1 MKNWFAANRRLLG
14 LLAVLLPLAG
24 LLVFVALRAG
34 PLAAVPVT
42 VATVESQALAP
53 ALFGIGTVE
62 ARYTHRIGPTFAGRV
77 ATVAVQPGD
86 AVRAGQEV
94 GEMDPIDLDER
105 LVAQEAGLRRAEA
118 NLLAAQ
124 AQMREVGAR
133 RSFADVQATRYARLL
148 QSNSVSGEAAAAK
161 RQEADGAAA
170 AHQAATAS
178 AEAAKQELSRL
189 RAERDALRAQ
199 RANLRLVAPV
209 DGLVVRRDADPGTTV
224 VAGQAVVEIVEPA
237 SVWIHARFDQQRA
250 TGLATDCARSTSC
263 RWRCRRH
270 DRLKWSFLVL
280 RVGGGGGATIDGVER
295 AEQLGDA
302 VGGEAVENHLA
313 IAARGDKLEGA
324 EPRQM
329 LGEGRLGEANT
340 RRQLADAELVAEQ
353 IAQDQQ
359 PLGVGHGGQQFG
371 SAVGMRRIVARWGVG
386 GHADQLAQKRDLF
399 VEMLFDP
406 GVELLV
412 GVHAVSVASW
422 FNK

>member
-1 MKNWFAANRRLLG
+1 MKNWFAANRRLFG

-42 VATVESQALAP
+42 VAAVQSQALAP

-118 NLLAAQ
+118 NVLAAQ
-124 AQMREVGAR
+124 AQVREVGAR
-133 RSFADVQATRYARLL
+133 RSFADAQATRYTRLL
-148 QSNSVSGEAAAAK
+148 QSNSVSSEAAAAK

-170 AHQAATAS
+170 AHQATTAS

-224 VAGQAVVEIVEPA
+224 VAGQAVVRLIDPA
-237 SVWIHARFDQQRA
+237 SLWVDARFDQISAQ
-250 TGLATDCARSTSC
+250 GLAAGLPAEVALRSRPGQPLAAR
-263 RWRCRRH
+263 
-270 DRLKWSFLVL
+270 VL
-280 RVGGGGGATIDGVER
+280 RT
-295 AEQLGDA
+295 
-302 VGGEAVENHLA
+302 
-313 IAARGDKLEGA
+313 
-324 EPRQM
+324 EP
-329 LGEGRLGEANT
+329 
-340 RRQLADAELVAEQ
+340 LADAVTEELLAKIVFDALPEPLPPIGELAELTVRLPALPESPTIPNAALRTVAGQ
-353 IAQDQQ
+353 RGVWKITDGALAFA
-359 PLGVGHGGQQFG
+359 PVRLGRADLDGQVQVLDG
-371 SAVGMRRIVARWGVG
+371 LAVGDSIVLYSEKALTTKSRVHVVERIAGVA
-386 GHADQLAQKRDLF
+386 
-399 VEMLFDP
+399 P
-406 GVELLV
+406 
-412 GVHAVSVASW
+412 
-422 FNK
+422 

>member
-24 LLVFVALRAG
+24 LLVFVVLRAG

-42 VATVESQALAP
+42 VATVQSQALAP

-86 AVRAGQEV
+86 EVRAGQVV

-118 NLLAAQ
+118 NVLAAQ

-250 TGLATDCARSTSC
+250 TGLAAE
-263 RWRCRRH
+263 
-270 DRLKWSFLVL
+270 LPAQIVL
-280 RVGGGGGATIDGVER
+280 RSR
-295 AEQLGDA
+295 A
-302 VGGEAVENHLA
+302 GEAVDGTVVRVEPLA
-313 IAARGDKLEGA
+313 DAVTEEVIAKIGFAQPPARLPPLGELA
-324 EPRQM
+324 ELTVALPALPARP
-329 LGEGRLGEANT
+329 LVPNAAVHRVEGRLGVWVVE
-340 RRQLADAELVAEQ
+340 
-353 IAQDQQ
+353 
-359 PLGVGHGGQQFG
+359 
-371 SAVGMRRIVARWGVG
+371 GMRDLRFVPLRLGAADLEGRVQVLDGLDGGERVVVYSHKPLKAGSRIEVVERIAGVT
-386 GHADQLAQKRDLF
+386 
-399 VEMLFDP
+399 P
-406 GVELLV
+406 
-412 GVHAVSVASW
+412 
-422 FNK
+422 

>member
-1 MKNWFAANRRLLG
+1 MKNWFAANRRLFG

-42 VATVESQALAP
+42 VATVESHALAP

-118 NLLAAQ
+118 NVLAAQ
-124 AQMREVGAR
+124 AQVREVGAR
-133 RSFADVQATRYARLL
+133 RSFANAQATRYARLL
-148 QSNSVSGEAAAAK
+148 QSNSVSSEAAAAK

-250 TGLATDCARSTSC
+250 TGLAAG
-263 RWRCRRH
+263 
-270 DRLKWSFLVL
+270 LPAQIVL
-280 RVGGGGGATIDGVER
+280 RSR
-295 AEQLGDA
+295 A
-302 VGGEAVENHLA
+302 GEAVDGTVVRVEPLA
-313 IAARGDKLEGA
+313 DAVTEEVIAKIGFAQPPARLPPLGELA
-324 EPRQM
+324 ELTVALPALPARPLVPNAAVQRV
-329 LGEGRLGEANT
+329 EGRLGVWVVEGT
-340 RRQLADAELVAEQ
+340 RALRFVPLRLGAADLEGRVQVLDGLDGGERVVVYSQKPLKAGSRIDVVERIAGVA
-353 IAQDQQ
+353 
-359 PLGVGHGGQQFG
+359 P
-371 SAVGMRRIVARWGVG
+371 
-386 GHADQLAQKRDLF
+386 
-399 VEMLFDP
+399 
-406 GVELLV
+406 
-412 GVHAVSVASW
+412 
-422 FNK
+422 

>member
-42 VATVESQALAP
+42 VATVQSQALAP

-86 AVRAGQEV
+86 EVRAGQVV

-118 NLLAAQ
+118 NVLAAQ
-124 AQMREVGAR
+124 AQVREVGAR
-133 RSFADVQATRYARLL
+133 RSFADAQATRYARLL
-148 QSNSVSGEAAAAK
+148 QSNSVSSEAAAAK
-161 RQEADGAAA
+161 RQEADAAAA
-170 AHQAATAS
+170 AHQAATAGT
-178 AEAAKQELSRL
+178 EAAKQELSRL

-250 TGLATDCARSTSC
+250 TGLAAE
-263 RWRCRRH
+263 
-270 DRLKWSFLVL
+270 LPAQIVL
-280 RVGGGGGATIDGVER
+280 RSR
-295 AEQLGDA
+295 A
-302 VGGEAVENHLA
+302 GEAVDGTVVRVEPLA
-313 IAARGDKLEGA
+313 DAVTEEVIAKIGFAQPPARLPPLGELA
-324 EPRQM
+324 ELTVALPELPPRPLVPNAAVQRV
-329 LGEGRLGEANT
+329 EGRLGAWVVEGT
-340 RRQLADAELVAEQ
+340 RALRFVPLRLGAADLEGRVQVLDGLDGGERVVVYSHKPLKAGSRIEVVER
-353 IAQDQQ
+353 IA
-359 PLGVGHGGQQFG
+359 GVT
-371 SAVGMRRIVARWGVG
+371 
-386 GHADQLAQKRDLF
+386 
-399 VEMLFDP
+399 P
-406 GVELLV
+406 
-412 GVHAVSVASW
+412 
-422 FNK
+422 

>member
-1 MKNWFAANRRLLG
+1 MKTWFAANRRLLG

-42 VATVESQALAP
+42 VATVQSQALAP

-105 LVAQEAGLRRAEA
+105 LLAQEAGLRRAEA
-118 NLLAAQ
+118 NVLAAQ

-250 TGLATDCARSTSC
+250 TGLAAE
-263 RWRCRRH
+263 
-270 DRLKWSFLVL
+270 LPAQIVL
-280 RVGGGGGATIDGVER
+280 RSR
-295 AEQLGDA
+295 A
-302 VGGEAVENHLA
+302 GEAVDGTVVRVEPLA
-313 IAARGDKLEGA
+313 DAVTEEVIAKIGFAQPPARLPPLGELA
-324 EPRQM
+324 ELTVALPALPARPLVPNAAVQRV
-329 LGEGRLGEANT
+329 EGRLGVWVVDGT
-340 RRQLADAELVAEQ
+340 
-353 IAQDQQ
+353 
-359 PLGVGHGGQQFG
+359 
-371 SAVGMRRIVARWGVG
+371 
-386 GHADQLAQKRDLF
+386 RDLRF
-399 VEMLFDP
+399 VPLRLGAADLDGRVQVLDGLEGGERVVVYSHKPLKAGSRIDVVERIA
-406 GVELLV
+406 GV
-412 GVHAVSVASW
+412 AP
-422 FNK
+422 

>member
-1 MKNWFAANRRLLG
+1 MKNWFAANRRLFG

-42 VATVESQALAP
+42 VATVQSQALAP

-77 ATVAVQPGD
+77 AAVAVQPGD
-86 AVRAGQEV
+86 EVRAGQVV

-118 NLLAAQ
+118 NVLAAQ
-124 AQMREVGAR
+124 AQVREVGAR
-133 RSFADVQATRYARLL
+133 RSFADAQATRYARLL
-148 QSNSVSGEAAAAK
+148 QSNSVSSEAAAAK

-250 TGLATDCARSTSC
+250 TGLAAE
-263 RWRCRRH
+263 
-270 DRLKWSFLVL
+270 LPAQIVL
-280 RVGGGGGATIDGVER
+280 RSRAGELIDGTVVRVEPL
-295 AEQLGDA
+295 ADA
-302 VGGEAVENHLA
+302 VTEEVIAKIGFAQPPARLPPLGELAELTVALPALPARPLVPNAAVQ
-313 IAARGDKLEGA
+313 RV
-324 EPRQM
+324 
-329 LGEGRLGEANT
+329 EGRLGAWVVDGT
-340 RRQLADAELVAEQ
+340 
-353 IAQDQQ
+353 
-359 PLGVGHGGQQFG
+359 
-371 SAVGMRRIVARWGVG
+371 
-386 GHADQLAQKRDLF
+386 RDLRF
-399 VEMLFDP
+399 VPLRLGAADLDGRVQVLDGLEGGERVVVYSHKPLKAGSRIEVVERIA
-406 GVELLV
+406 GV
-412 GVHAVSVASW
+412 AP
-422 FNK
+422 

>member
-24 LLVFVALRAG
+24 LLAFVALRAG

-86 AVRAGQEV
+86 AVRAGQQV

-118 NLLAAQ
+118 NVLAAQ
-124 AQMREVGAR
+124 AQVREVGAR
-133 RSFADVQATRYARLL
+133 RSFADAQATRYARLL
-148 QSNSVSGEAAAAK
+148 QSNSVSSEAAAAK
-161 RQEADGAAA
+161 RQEADAAAA
-170 AHQAATAS
+170 AHQAATAGT
-178 AEAAKQELSRL
+178 EAAKQELSRL

-250 TGLATDCARSTSC
+250 TGLAAE
-263 RWRCRRH
+263 
-270 DRLKWSFLVL
+270 LPAQIVL
-280 RVGGGGGATIDGVER
+280 RSRAGELIDGTVVRVEPL
-295 AEQLGDA
+295 ADA
-302 VGGEAVENHLA
+302 VTEEVIAKIGFAQPPARLPPLGELAELTVALPALPARPLVPNAAVQ
-313 IAARGDKLEGA
+313 RV
-324 EPRQM
+324 
-329 LGEGRLGEANT
+329 EGRLGVWVVEGA
-340 RRQLADAELVAEQ
+340 RELRFVPLRLGAADLDGRVQVLDGLDGGERVVVYSHKPLKVGSRIELVER
-353 IAQDQQ
+353 IA
-359 PLGVGHGGQQFG
+359 GVG
-371 SAVGMRRIVARWGVG
+371 
-386 GHADQLAQKRDLF
+386 
-399 VEMLFDP
+399 P
-406 GVELLV
+406 
-412 GVHAVSVASW
+412 
-422 FNK
+422 

>member
-1 MKNWFAANRRLLG
+1 MKKLPLQGRTLA
-14 LLAVLLPLAG
+14 LLAVIIP
-24 LLVFVALRAG
+24 LLVLFIYVGLRSG
-34 PLAAVPVT
+34 PLAPVAVT
-42 VATVESQALAP
+42 VASVESRAITP

-118 NLLAAQ
+118 NVLAAQ
-124 AQMREVGAR
+124 AQVREVGAR
-133 RSFADVQATRYARLL
+133 RSFADAQATRYARLL
-148 QSNSVSGEAAAAK
+148 QSNSVSSEAAAAK

-250 TGLATDCARSTSC
+250 TGLAAE
-263 RWRCRRH
+263 
-270 DRLKWSFLVL
+270 LPAQIVL
-280 RVGGGGGATIDGVER
+280 RSR
-295 AEQLGDA
+295 A
-302 VGGEAVENHLA
+302 GEAVDGTVVRVEPLA
-313 IAARGDKLEGA
+313 DAVTEEVIAKIGFAQPPARLPPLGELA
-324 EPRQM
+324 ELTVALPALPARP
-329 LGEGRLGEANT
+329 LVPNAAVHRVEGRLGVWVVDGT
-340 RRQLADAELVAEQ
+340 RALRFVPLRLGAADLEGRVQVLDGLDGGERVVVYSHKPLKAGSRIDVVERIAGVA
-353 IAQDQQ
+353 
-359 PLGVGHGGQQFG
+359 P
-371 SAVGMRRIVARWGVG
+371 
-386 GHADQLAQKRDLF
+386 
-399 VEMLFDP
+399 
-406 GVELLV
+406 
-412 GVHAVSVASW
+412 
-422 FNK
+422 

>member
-42 VATVESQALAP
+42 VATVQSQALAP

-118 NLLAAQ
+118 NVLAAQ
-124 AQMREVGAR
+124 AQVREVGAR
-133 RSFADVQATRYARLL
+133 RSFADAQATRYARLL
-148 QSNSVSGEAAAAK
+148 QSNSVSSEAAAAK

-170 AHQAATAS
+170 AHQAATAGT
-178 AEAAKQELSRL
+178 EAAKQELSRL

-250 TGLATDCARSTSC
+250 TGLAAE
-263 RWRCRRH
+263 
-270 DRLKWSFLVL
+270 LPAQIVL
-280 RVGGGGGATIDGVER
+280 RSRAGEFIDGTVVRVEPL
-295 AEQLGDA
+295 ADA
-302 VGGEAVENHLA
+302 VTEEVIAKIGFAQPPARLPPLGELAELTVALPALPARPLVPNAAVQ
-313 IAARGDKLEGA
+313 RV
-324 EPRQM
+324 
-329 LGEGRLGEANT
+329 EGRLGVWVVDGT
-340 RRQLADAELVAEQ
+340 RELRFVPLRLGAADLDGRVQVLDGLEGGERVVVYSHKPLKAGSRIDVVERIAGVA
-353 IAQDQQ
+353 
-359 PLGVGHGGQQFG
+359 P
-371 SAVGMRRIVARWGVG
+371 
-386 GHADQLAQKRDLF
+386 
-399 VEMLFDP
+399 
-406 GVELLV
+406 
-412 GVHAVSVASW
+412 
-422 FNK
+422 

>member
-1 MKNWFAANRRLLG
+1 MKNWFAANRRLFG
-14 LLAVLLPLAG
+14 LLAVLLPLAA

-42 VATVESQALAP
+42 VATVHSQALAP

-105 LVAQEAGLRRAEA
+105 LLAQEAGLRRAEA
-118 NLLAAQ
+118 NVLAAQ

-250 TGLATDCARSTSC
+250 TGLAAG
-263 RWRCRRH
+263 
-270 DRLKWSFLVL
+270 LPAQIVL
-280 RVGGGGGATIDGVER
+280 RSRAGEFIDGTVVRVEPL
-295 AEQLGDA
+295 ADA
-302 VGGEAVENHLA
+302 VTEEVIAKIGFAQPPARLPPLGELAELTVALPALPARPLVPNAAVQ
-313 IAARGDKLEGA
+313 RV
-324 EPRQM
+324 
-329 LGEGRLGEANT
+329 EGRLGVWVVDGT
-340 RRQLADAELVAEQ
+340 RALRFVPLRLGAADLDGRVQVLDGLEGGERVVVYSHKPLKAGSRIEVVERIAGVA
-353 IAQDQQ
+353 
-359 PLGVGHGGQQFG
+359 P
-371 SAVGMRRIVARWGVG
+371 
-386 GHADQLAQKRDLF
+386 
-399 VEMLFDP
+399 
-406 GVELLV
+406 
-412 GVHAVSVASW
+412 
-422 FNK
+422 

>member
-1 MKNWFAANRRLLG
+1 MKNWFAANRRLFG

-42 VATVESQALAP
+42 VATVQSQALAP

-86 AVRAGQEV
+86 AVRAGQVV

-118 NLLAAQ
+118 NVLAAQ
-124 AQMREVGAR
+124 AQVREVGAR
-133 RSFADVQATRYARLL
+133 RSFADAQATRYARLL
-148 QSNSVSGEAAAAK
+148 QSNSVSSEAAAAK

-170 AHQAATAS
+170 AHQAATAGT
-178 AEAAKQELSRL
+178 EAAKQELSRL

-250 TGLATDCARSTSC
+250 TGLAAG
-263 RWRCRRH
+263 
-270 DRLKWSFLVL
+270 LPAQIVL
-280 RVGGGGGATIDGVER
+280 RSR
-295 AEQLGDA
+295 A
-302 VGGEAVENHLA
+302 GEAVDGTVVRVEPLA
-313 IAARGDKLEGA
+313 DAVTEEVIAKIGFAQPPARLPPLGELA
-324 EPRQM
+324 ELTVALAALPARPVVPNAAVHRV
-329 LGEGRLGEANT
+329 EGRLGVWVVEGT
-340 RRQLADAELVAEQ
+340 RALRFVPLRLGAADLEGRVQVLDGLDGGERVVVYSQKPLKAGSRIDVVERIAGVA
-353 IAQDQQ
+353 
-359 PLGVGHGGQQFG
+359 P
-371 SAVGMRRIVARWGVG
+371 
-386 GHADQLAQKRDLF
+386 
-399 VEMLFDP
+399 
-406 GVELLV
+406 
-412 GVHAVSVASW
+412 
-422 FNK
+422 

>member
-1 MKNWFAANRRLLG
+1 MKNWFAANRRLFG

-42 VATVESQALAP
+42 VATVQSKALAP

-118 NLLAAQ
+118 NVLAAQ
-124 AQMREVGAR
+124 AQVREVGAR
-133 RSFADVQATRYARLL
+133 RSFADAQATRYARLL
-148 QSNSVSGEAAAAK
+148 QSNSVSSEAAAAK
-161 RQEADGAAA
+161 RQEADAAAA
-170 AHQAATAS
+170 AHQAATAG

-199 RANLRLVAPV
+199 RANLRLMAPV

-250 TGLATDCARSTSC
+250 TGLAAE
-263 RWRCRRH
+263 
-270 DRLKWSFLVL
+270 LPAQIVL
-280 RVGGGGGATIDGVER
+280 RSRAGEFIDGTVVRVEPL
-295 AEQLGDA
+295 ADA
-302 VGGEAVENHLA
+302 VTEEVIAKIGFAQPPARLPPLGELAELTVALPALPARPLVPNAAVQ
-313 IAARGDKLEGA
+313 RV
-324 EPRQM
+324 
-329 LGEGRLGEANT
+329 EGRLGVWVVDGT
-340 RRQLADAELVAEQ
+340 
-353 IAQDQQ
+353 
-359 PLGVGHGGQQFG
+359 
-371 SAVGMRRIVARWGVG
+371 
-386 GHADQLAQKRDLF
+386 RDLRF
-399 VEMLFDP
+399 VPLRLGAADLEGRVQVLDGLDGGERVVVYSQKP
-406 GVELLV
+406 LKAASRIDVVERIAGV
-412 GVHAVSVASW
+412 AP
-422 FNK
+422 

>member
-24 LLVFVALRAG
+24 LLVFVVLRAG

-42 VATVESQALAP
+42 VATVQSQALAP

-118 NLLAAQ
+118 NVLAAQ
-124 AQMREVGAR
+124 AQVREVGAR
-133 RSFADVQATRYARLL
+133 RSFADAQATRYARLL
-148 QSNSVSGEAAAAK
+148 QSNSVSSEAAAAK
-161 RQEADGAAA
+161 RQEADAAAA

-250 TGLATDCARSTSC
+250 TGLAAE
-263 RWRCRRH
+263 
-270 DRLKWSFLVL
+270 LPAQIVL
-280 RVGGGGGATIDGVER
+280 RSR
-295 AEQLGDA
+295 A
-302 VGGEAVENHLA
+302 GEAVDGTVVRVEPLA
-313 IAARGDKLEGA
+313 DAVTEEVIAKIGFAQPPARLPPLGELA
-324 EPRQM
+324 ELTVALPALPARP
-329 LGEGRLGEANT
+329 LVPNAAVHRVEGRLGVWVVE
-340 RRQLADAELVAEQ
+340 
-353 IAQDQQ
+353 
-359 PLGVGHGGQQFG
+359 
-371 SAVGMRRIVARWGVG
+371 GMRDLRFVPLRLGAADLEGRVQVLDGLDGGERVVVYSHKPLKAGSRIDVVERIAGVA
-386 GHADQLAQKRDLF
+386 
-399 VEMLFDP
+399 P
-406 GVELLV
+406 
-412 GVHAVSVASW
+412 
-422 FNK
+422 

>member
-1 MKNWFAANRRLLG
+1 MKNWFAANRRLFG

-118 NLLAAQ
+118 NVLAAQ
-124 AQMREVGAR
+124 AQVREVGAR
-133 RSFADVQATRYARLL
+133 RSFADAQATRYTRLL
-148 QSNSVSGEAAAAK
+148 QSNSVSSEAAAAK

-170 AHQAATAS
+170 AHQATTAS

-250 TGLATDCARSTSC
+250 TGLAAE
-263 RWRCRRH
+263 
-270 DRLKWSFLVL
+270 LPAQIVL
-280 RVGGGGGATIDGVER
+280 RSRAGERIDGTVVRVEPL
-295 AEQLGDA
+295 ADA
-302 VGGEAVENHLA
+302 VTEEVIAKIGFAQPPARLPPLGELAELTVALPALPARPLVPNAAVQRA
-313 IAARGDKLEGA
+313 
-324 EPRQM
+324 
-329 LGEGRLGEANT
+329 EGRLGVWVVEGT
-340 RRQLADAELVAEQ
+340 RELRFVPLRLGAADLEGRVQVLDGLNGGERVVVYSHKPLKAGSRIDVVERIGGVA
-353 IAQDQQ
+353 
-359 PLGVGHGGQQFG
+359 P
-371 SAVGMRRIVARWGVG
+371 
-386 GHADQLAQKRDLF
+386 
-399 VEMLFDP
+399 
-406 GVELLV
+406 
-412 GVHAVSVASW
+412 
-422 FNK
+422 

>member
-42 VATVESQALAP
+42 VATVESHALAP

-118 NLLAAQ
+118 NVLAAQ

-250 TGLATDCARSTSC
+250 TGLAAE
-263 RWRCRRH
+263 
-270 DRLKWSFLVL
+270 LPAQIVL
-280 RVGGGGGATIDGVER
+280 RSRAGEFIDGTVVRVEPL
-295 AEQLGDA
+295 ADA
-302 VGGEAVENHLA
+302 VTEEVIAKIGFAQPPARLPPLGELAELTVALPALPARPLVPNAAVQ
-313 IAARGDKLEGA
+313 RV
-324 EPRQM
+324 
-329 LGEGRLGEANT
+329 EGRLGVWVVEGT
-340 RRQLADAELVAEQ
+340 RELRFVPLRLGAADLDGRVQVLDGLEGGERVVVYSHKPLKAGSRIDVVERIAGVA
-353 IAQDQQ
+353 
-359 PLGVGHGGQQFG
+359 P
-371 SAVGMRRIVARWGVG
+371 
-386 GHADQLAQKRDLF
+386 
-399 VEMLFDP
+399 
-406 GVELLV
+406 
-412 GVHAVSVASW
+412 
-422 FNK
+422 

>member
-1 MKNWFAANRRLLG
+1 MKNWFAANRRLFG

-24 LLVFVALRAG
+24 LLVLVALRAG

-42 VATVESQALAP
+42 VATVQSQALAP

-105 LVAQEAGLRRAEA
+105 LLAQEAGLRRAEA
-118 NLLAAQ
+118 NVLAAQ

-133 RSFADVQATRYARLL
+133 RSFADAQATRYARLL
-148 QSNSVSGEAAAAK
+148 QSNSVSSEAAAAK

-170 AHQAATAS
+170 AHQAATAGT
-178 AEAAKQELSRL
+178 EAAKQELSRL

-250 TGLATDCARSTSC
+250 TGLAAE
-263 RWRCRRH
+263 
-270 DRLKWSFLVL
+270 LPAQIVL
-280 RVGGGGGATIDGVER
+280 RSR
-295 AEQLGDA
+295 A
-302 VGGEAVENHLA
+302 GEAVDGTVVRVEPLA
-313 IAARGDKLEGA
+313 DAVTEEVIAKIGFAQPPARLPPLGELA
-324 EPRQM
+324 ELTVALPELPARPLVPNAAVQRV
-329 LGEGRLGEANT
+329 EGRLGAWVVEGT
-340 RRQLADAELVAEQ
+340 RALRFVPLRLGAADLEGRVQVLDGLDGGERVVVYSHKPLKAGSRIDVVERIAGVA
-353 IAQDQQ
+353 
-359 PLGVGHGGQQFG
+359 P
-371 SAVGMRRIVARWGVG
+371 
-386 GHADQLAQKRDLF
+386 
-399 VEMLFDP
+399 
-406 GVELLV
+406 
-412 GVHAVSVASW
+412 
-422 FNK
+422 

>member
-86 AVRAGQEV
+86 AVRAGQVV

-118 NLLAAQ
+118 NVLAAQ
-124 AQMREVGAR
+124 AQVREVGAR
-133 RSFADVQATRYARLL
+133 RSFADAQATRYARLL
-148 QSNSVSGEAAAAK
+148 QSNSVSSEAAAAK
-161 RQEADGAAA
+161 RQEADAAVA
-170 AHQAATAS
+170 GHQAATAGT
-178 AEAAKQELSRL
+178 EAAKQELSRL

-250 TGLATDCARSTSC
+250 TGLAAE
-263 RWRCRRH
+263 
-270 DRLKWSFLVL
+270 LPAQIVL
-280 RVGGGGGATIDGVER
+280 RSRAGEHLDGTVVRVEPLADAVTEEVIAKIGFAQPPARLPPLGELAELTVALPALPARPLVPNAAVQRVAGRLGVWVVEGASDLRFVPLRLGAADLDGRV
-295 AEQLGDA
+295 QVLDGL
-302 VGGEAVENHLA
+302 VGGERVVVYSHKPLTAGSRIEVVER
-313 IAARGDKLEGA
+313 IAG
-324 EPRQM
+324 
-329 LGEGRLGEANT
+329 
-340 RRQLADAELVAEQ
+340 VA
-353 IAQDQQ
+353 
-359 PLGVGHGGQQFG
+359 P
-371 SAVGMRRIVARWGVG
+371 
-386 GHADQLAQKRDLF
+386 
-399 VEMLFDP
+399 
-406 GVELLV
+406 
-412 GVHAVSVASW
+412 
-422 FNK
+422 

>member
-118 NLLAAQ
+118 NVLAAQ

-189 RAERDALRAQ
+189 RSERDALRAQ

-250 TGLATDCARSTSC
+250 TGLAAE
-263 RWRCRRH
+263 
-270 DRLKWSFLVL
+270 LPAQIVL
-280 RVGGGGGATIDGVER
+280 RSRAGEFIDGTVVRVEPL
-295 AEQLGDA
+295 ADA
-302 VGGEAVENHLA
+302 VTEEVIAKIGFAQPPARLPPLGELAELTVALPALPARPLVPNAAVQ
-313 IAARGDKLEGA
+313 RV
-324 EPRQM
+324 
-329 LGEGRLGEANT
+329 EGRLGVWVVDGT
-340 RRQLADAELVAEQ
+340 
-353 IAQDQQ
+353 
-359 PLGVGHGGQQFG
+359 
-371 SAVGMRRIVARWGVG
+371 
-386 GHADQLAQKRDLF
+386 RDLRF
-399 VEMLFDP
+399 VPLRLGAADLDGRVQVLDGLEGGERVVVYSHKPLKTGSRIDVVERIA
-406 GVELLV
+406 GV
-412 GVHAVSVASW
+412 AP
-422 FNK
+422 

>member
-53 ALFGIGTVE
+53 ALFGIGTAE

-118 NLLAAQ
+118 NVLAAQ

-148 QSNSVSGEAAAAK
+148 QSNSVSSEAAAAK

-170 AHQAATAS
+170 AHQAATAG

-250 TGLATDCARSTSC
+250 TGLAAGLSAQI
-263 RWRCRRH
+263 
-270 DRLKWSFLVL
+270 VL
-280 RVGGGGGATIDGVER
+280 RSR
-295 AEQLGDA
+295 AGDA
-302 VGGEAVENHLA
+302 VDGTVVRVEPLADAVTEEVIAKIGFAQPPARLPPLGELAELTVALPALPARPLVPNAAVQ
-313 IAARGDKLEGA
+313 RV
-324 EPRQM
+324 
-329 LGEGRLGEANT
+329 EGRLGVWVVDGT
-340 RRQLADAELVAEQ
+340 
-353 IAQDQQ
+353 
-359 PLGVGHGGQQFG
+359 
-371 SAVGMRRIVARWGVG
+371 
-386 GHADQLAQKRDLF
+386 RDLRF
-399 VEMLFDP
+399 VPLRLGAADLEGRVQVLDGLDGGERVVVYSHKP
-406 GVELLV
+406 LKAGSRIEVVERIAGV
-412 GVHAVSVASW
+412 AP
-422 FNK
+422 

>member
-1 MKNWFAANRRLLG
+1 MRNWFVANRRLFG

-124 AQMREVGAR
+124 AQVREVGTR

-250 TGLATDCARSTSC
+250 TGLAAE
-263 RWRCRRH
+263 
-270 DRLKWSFLVL
+270 LPAQIVL
-280 RVGGGGGATIDGVER
+280 RSR
-295 AEQLGDA
+295 A
-302 VGGEAVENHLA
+302 GEAVDGTVVRVEPLA
-313 IAARGDKLEGA
+313 DAVTEEVIAKIGFAQPPARLPPLGELA
-324 EPRQM
+324 ELTVALPALPARPLVPNAAVQRV
-329 LGEGRLGEANT
+329 EGRLGVWVVEGT
-340 RRQLADAELVAEQ
+340 RELRFVPLRLGAADLDGRVQVLDGLEGGERVVVYSHKPLKTGSRIDVVERIAGVA
-353 IAQDQQ
+353 
-359 PLGVGHGGQQFG
+359 P
-371 SAVGMRRIVARWGVG
+371 
-386 GHADQLAQKRDLF
+386 
-399 VEMLFDP
+399 
-406 GVELLV
+406 
-412 GVHAVSVASW
+412 
-422 FNK
+422 